1 MYAEQIFTLLMLIV
15 AVLATAL
22 VVGSV
27 RSYWRKLRAGPRQ
40 WRCQPIVVP
49 AAGAELTLGRSCR
62 TVRSSRGLR
71 MCGERGVIGRF
82 DAAGLTCPVDDASHG
97 PSAA

>member
-27 RSYWRKLRAGPRQ
+27 RSYWRKLHAGPRLASGDVSPS
-40 WRCQPIVVP
+40 WFRP
-49 AAGAELTLGRSCR
+49 L
-62 TVRSSRGLR
+62 VRS
-71 MCGERGVIGRF
+71 
-82 DAAGLTCPVDDASHG
+82 
-97 PSAA
+97 